1 MESSNRIKSNIKD
14 QTLINKKRGHIA
26 SKSVELFVKKGYHQ
40 TTVREIAKATGMSM
54 GALDDYIRTK
64 EDILFLVCDHIHT
77 TVSNKLKNSFTEEK
91 NALENLKV
99 AISEYYTIID
109 EIQDYMLLLYQ
120 ETKSLNKNARKYV
133 FKAELE
139 LTEIFENILKQCIKE
154 KSIGLKNTEVKL
166 VAQNI
171 MVVGQMWAFRRWV
184 LSRDNTLNSY
194 IERQTALILNGI
206 TLISGRKLYE

>member
-14 QTLINKKRGHIA
+14 KTLINKKRDHIA
-26 SKSVELFVKKGYHQ
+26 NKSVELFVKKGYHQ
-40 TTVREIAKATGMSM
+40 TTVREIAKASGMSM
-54 GALDDYIRTK
+54 GALYDYIRTK
-64 EDILFLVCDHIHT
+64 EDILFLVCDYIHT

-206 TLISGRKLYE
+206 TLISGKKLYE